1 MLPMC
6 EQCGRAADYT
16 VTITKGAYA
25 ASISTCGAVKCFVRG
40 SGAVF
45 VALDL
50 TDMQNDLSSE
60 HQSDE
65 APPKSGRRR
74 KGYLRLVQ

>member
-1 MLPMC
+1 MPLC
-6 EQCGRAADYT
+6 EQCGQSAEYT

-25 ASISTCGAVKCFVRG
+25 ISRSTCGAVKCFVRA
-40 SGAVF
+40 SSEVF

-50 TDMQNDLSSE
+50 TTPQADLSSE
-60 HQSDE
+60 HQNDE

-74 KGYLRLVQ
+74 KGYLRVIR